1 MFGRGGSPNR
11 PRASPSGLAESIAH
25 GSAATVPVP
34 FEKETHAAEGRFPMD
49 PIRSIHLRW
58 VHGAFAG
65 LRHPLTGSAFSPL
78 TPLPWRPAINVYRCE
93 ESIRVCV
100 DLAGVD
106 RADID
111 LTIESQRLVLRGTR
125 EVLEPVDGEECVL
138 QTIAM
143 EIDYGPFLRVLS
155 LPKNIDVDKTKAE
168 QRNGFLWITLP
179 LKKS

>member
-1 MFGRGGSPNR
+1 VGAIDSERFRE
-11 PRASPSGLAESIAH
+11 LTSIAYV
-25 GSAATVPVP
+25 SVTSVPVV
-34 FEKETHAAEGRFPMD
+34 FEKGSHAAEGRFPMD
-49 PIRSIHLRW
+49 PIRSIRLRW
-58 VHGAFAG
+58 VHGTFAG

-78 TPLPWRPAINVYRCE
+78 APLPWQPAINAYRCE

-100 DLAGVD
+100 DLAGVA

-111 LTIESQRLVLRGTR
+111 LTIESQRLILRGTR
-125 EVLEPVDGEECVL
+125 EVLEPVDAEECVL

-155 LPKNIDVDKTKAE
+155 LPEDIDVDQTKAE

-179 LKKS
+179 LQKS